1 MGQQEGCI
9 AHHFGH
15 YGTLSENDRHR
26 LDALEGAAVDVI
38 KGQVLWHEGDIAREF
53 CTLGRGWAYSFRHME
68 DGTRHILEIFL
79 PGDIIGL
86 CEFSF
91 KQRLSSVAMLEDGEI
106 RLVSNRQLH
115 DLFRQSTSLMSL
127 CFAVCSY
134 QQAVLS
140 ERMVHLS
147 RRSARQRVAYL
158 LFEIFCRLRRRNDGL
173 EECFRLP
180 LSQQQLAD
188 ALGLSPV
195 HVSRT
200 LTAFRHEGLLKIAR
214 GWAHMMD
221 RRALAREG
229 SVSGCLHDHVE
240 PLV

>member
-9 AHHFGH
+9 ARQFGH
-15 YGTLSENDRHR
+15 YGAISANDRRR
-26 LDALEGAAVDVI
+26 LDALEGVATRVT
-38 KGQVLWHEGDIAREF
+38 KGQVLWHEGDTARDF
-53 CTLGRGWAYSFRHME
+53 CTLRQGWAYSFRHME

-86 CEFSF
+86 HEFPF

-115 DLFRQSTSLMSL
+115 DLFRQSTNLMSL

-158 LFEIFCRLRRRNDGL
+158 LFEIFCRLRRCDDDQR
-173 EECFRLP
+173 ECFRLP
-180 LSQQQLAD
+180 LSQQHLAD

-200 LTAFRHEGLLKIAR
+200 LTAFRQEGLLKLAR
-214 GWAHMMD
+214 GWVHMLD

-229 SVSGCLHDHVE
+229 SVLGCLHDHVE